1 MNVRRCGPAI
11 ALLSL
16 ALLGTGCGTS
26 REKTAPCKR
35 PANLLSY
42 AGKPCGEAT
51 ALNTDR
57 AAALAA
63 IERLAAEH
71 RE

>member
-1 MNVRRCGPAI
+1 MNVRRCGLAI

-42 AGKPCGEAT
+42 AGKLCGEAT

-63 IERLAAEH
+63 IERLADESQ
-71 RE
+71 E